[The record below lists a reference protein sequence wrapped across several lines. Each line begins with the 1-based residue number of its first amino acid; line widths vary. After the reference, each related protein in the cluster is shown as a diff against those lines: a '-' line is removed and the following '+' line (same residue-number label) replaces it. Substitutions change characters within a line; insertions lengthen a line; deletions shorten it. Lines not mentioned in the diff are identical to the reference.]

1 MQMLLQPK
9 FANQLQ
15 QPNNLRQTNCSTKQK
30 NNKHKITPMKTLPKN
45 TPNFWLDELS
55 TKEAEKAAKKDT
67 IVIFPVGSVEEHGDH
82 LPLCTD
88 SIQPEFI
95 ALQVAKKT
103 GCLIAPPL
111 RYGICNA
118 TRNFP
123 GTLTID
129 FDTFYRMVHAIL
141 SELVR
146 NGFNRIIV
154 LSGHAGNSH
163 MVALRLAAQD
173 IVARNDLAKQEKK
186 VRIMV
191 LSDYDFA
198 EDIALKYAS
207 ADDGHAGTVET
218 SRIMDIK
225 PDLIKTKGAPSH
237 PQMPRFEVVAHPE
250 LYFLSGVHGDPTTA
264 TAEKGQKI
272 NKYIIEQV
280 TKLVTT
286 IKK

>member
-1 MQMLLQPK
+1 
-9 FANQLQ
+9 
-15 QPNNLRQTNCSTKQK
+15 
-30 NNKHKITPMKTLPKN
+30 MKTETKDLN
-45 TPNFWLDELS
+45 TLWLDELS
-55 TKEAEKAAKKDT
+55 TKEAEKAAKEGVV
-67 IVIFPVGSVEEHGDH
+67 VIFPVGSVEEHGDH

-95 ALQVAKKT
+95 ALEVAKKT
-103 GCLIAPPL
+103 GCLVAPPL

-129 FDTFYRMVHAIL
+129 FDTFYRMVQAIL

-146 NGFNRIIV
+146 NRFNRIIV

-173 IVARNDLAKQEKK
+173 IVTRHDLAEMENK

-191 LSDYDFA
+191 LSDYDFV
-198 EDIALKYAS
+198 EDLSQKYAS
-207 ADDGHAGTVET
+207 TDDGHAGTIET

-225 PDLIKTKGAPSH
+225 PDLIKTKGTKSH
-237 PQMPRFEVVAHPE
+237 PKMPRFEVVAHPE
-250 LYFLSGVHGDPTTA
+250 LYFPSGVHGDPTAA
-264 TAEKGQKI
+264 TANKGQKI
-272 NKYIIEQV
+272 NKYIIKQVSELV
-280 TKLVTT
+280 TK